1 VVGYPGDVDGGDNM
15 YEHWAVSKINL
26 SHTGYLSY
34 KIDTEGGESGSP
46 VLKKARGGKGL
57 DVPSRCIRL
66 NI

>member
-1 VVGYPGDVDGGDNM
+1 M

-66 NI
+66 NV